1 MLLFMGD
8 TQIKAGSLHDRFV
21 RMDAGRP
28 RPGRRSG
35 LRF

>member
-1 MLLFMGD
+1 MLLFTGD